1 MSILSLH
8 DITKSF
14 GPLEILKGVS
24 FEIEAGD
31 SVAITGP
38 SGSGK
43 STLLHI
49 LGTLDTLGSGQLE
62 IEGIDPAGL
71 SEVDL
76 AKFRNERIGF
86 VFQDA
91 YLLPQFSVIENTIM
105 PVRAFESVTG
115 ADRERARGL
124 LSEVGLGE
132 REDHLPGQLSGGER
146 QRAAIAR
153 SLVMNPRLLLCD
165 EPTGNLDARTAE
177 QIADTLL
184 RSGAGDDRALVVTTH
199 SETLAQRMSRRFEL
213 RDGQCFEV

>member
-1 MSILSLH
+1 MSILSAR

-14 GPLEILKGVS
+14 GPLDILKGISLAV
-24 FEIEAGD
+24 EAGD

-62 IEGIDPAGL
+62 IEGIDPGAL

-76 AKFRNERIGF
+76 SKFRNERIGF

-91 YLLPQFSVIENTIM
+91 YLLPQFSVIENTVM
-105 PVRAFESVTG
+105 PVRAFGSVTE
-115 ADRERARGL
+115 ADREIARGL

-177 QIADTLL
+177 RIADTLL
-184 RSGAGDDRALVVTTH
+184 RSGAGDDRALVVITH